1 MPRPFFTVS
10 KRWIVPA
17 LLLLTAAVAAF
28 FWDALTH
35 NAVSLY
41 HLVTDRASVEHLL
54 DTFGAFAP
62 VMFILMQIFQVLV
75 APVPGEVSGLIGGY
89 LFGAVN
95 GFLLSSIGL
104 SIGSWLNFAIG
115 RVLGKKFIRKLIP
128 GRTLDRIEKLLKR
141 QGVIVVFVL
150 FLFPGFPKDYLC
162 LFLGLSS
169 LPLAVFM
176 LLSSVGRMPGTLLL
190 SLQGAALN
198 GEMYDIF
205 FALLLVCLLA
215 VALSYRYREK
225 IYRWVDKMNH
235 NV

>member
-1 MPRPFFTVS
+1 MPRPGVTAF
-10 KRWIVPA
+10 KRWFVLA
-17 LLLLTAAVAAF
+17 LLALSAAAAVF
-28 FWDALTH
+28 FWDTLAR

-41 HLVTDRASVEHLL
+41 HLVTDRDDVERLL
-54 DTFGAFAP
+54 DTFGAFGPA
-62 VMFILMQIFQVLV
+62 MFILFQIFQVII

-89 LFGAVN
+89 LFGAAN

-104 SIGSWLNFAIG
+104 SLGSWINFGIG

-128 GRTLDRIEKLLKR
+128 GRTLNRIETLLKR
-141 QGVIVVFVL
+141 QGVIVLFVL

-198 GEMYDIF
+198 DKMYEIF
-205 FALLLVCLLA
+205 FVLLLICILA

-225 IYRWVDKMNH
+225 IYQWVDKMNH
-235 NV
+235 KV